1 MGSLQTFAF
10 STYRNTLL
18 VERKSTEIK
27 GTYIKRKTITHMVF
41 LFFFFFLYSIVIT
54 NGMFRINNLEK

>member
-10 STYRNTLL
+10 STYRNALL
-18 VERKSTEIK
+18 AERESTEIE

-41 LFFFFFLYSIVIT
+41 LFFFPYSIVII
-54 NGMFRINNLEK
+54 NVMFRINNLEK